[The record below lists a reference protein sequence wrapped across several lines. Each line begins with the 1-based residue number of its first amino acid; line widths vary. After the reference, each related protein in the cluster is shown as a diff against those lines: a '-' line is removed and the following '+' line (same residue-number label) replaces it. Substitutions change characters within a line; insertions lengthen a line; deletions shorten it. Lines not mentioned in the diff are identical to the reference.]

1 MAILIA
7 LSLSILTLM
16 LIAFLALVVGIR
28 YTDRRKSLR
37 DESADGIA
45 AALARKVLGVYVRQ
59 PEDSAG
65 RETETTCHYRV
76 GR

>member
-7 LSLSILTLM
+7 LSLIILALTL
-16 LIAFLALVVGIR
+16 ITFLALVAGVR

-37 DESADGIA
+37 DGSAGGVA

-59 PEDSAG
+59 PEDRG
-65 RETETTCHYRV
+65 CRETETNCDCRV
-76 GR
+76 RR